1 MSARDLYCPVCHE
14 WRDPTLM
21 ESDACSLCKIA
32 LDAEMAAVEDTAA
45 VARAYGENADERT
58 HCELVLPP
66 WPPLGGPRDF
76 APPAVPLT
84 CGCGQPAI
92 AQRGGVALCGA
103 HLTTPAP
110 ERTAA

>member
-21 ESDACSLCKIA
+21 ESDACSLCKIV
-32 LDAEMAAVEDTAA
+32 LDAEMAAVADARRDATIAHREDTAA
-45 VARAYGENADERT
+45 VARAYGPHAG
-58 HCELVLPP
+58 H
-66 WPPLGGPRDF
+66 DF